1 MIGGVRMRRISI
13 EYQET
18 LLKRLIEFEASGQQN
33 DEFVISEIKERIKY
47 IPNNK
52 LYKFRKIT
60 NQNLKALANNEIWLP
75 CASSF
80 PDDLDLIVN
89 IDIYQ
94 DADAVIDLLR
104 IITYE
109 KSKDFFVTQFPM
121 IDKMGFP
128 SIEEISN
135 FSDEYISDNCV
146 FDAQKIYNFFKE
158 RYNLSESDLTLQ
170 QVEMVLNF
178 YTEKCN
184 EKEYWHEIVERLERD
199 FGELQY
205 ALRKSKAVYCM
216 SEKLNNPKQWE
227 DYAEMYSGFAI
238 EYSFDKEDQILL
250 ENNYLISLFPVI
262 YIENKPRLELSSLVE
277 HVKSGLPSSTNHP
290 EGLNIETKIHM
301 QMFYKD
307 IDYKPEYE
315 WRFLKKCENDEGS
328 LMKFPFVSAIYVGKN
343 IRPRN
348 LSRLK
353 NIAKKLDVPI
363 YKQRLNKSKNGYE
376 YIEI

>member
-1 MIGGVRMRRISI
+1 MEHISI
-13 EYQET
+13 EYQEA
-18 LLKRLIEFEASGQQN
+18 LLKRLIEYEASGQQN
-33 DEFVISEIKERIKY
+33 DEFIVSEIKERIKY
-47 IPNNK
+47 IPNKK
-52 LYKFRKIT
+52 LYKFRKVT

-80 PDDLDLIVN
+80 SDALDLMVN
-89 IDIYQ
+89 IDIHQ
-94 DADAVIDLLR
+94 DADAIIELLR

-109 KSKDFFVTQFPM
+109 KSKDFFMTHFSSLNV
-121 IDKMGFP
+121 IGFP

-135 FSDEYISDNCV
+135 FSNEYMSDSFI
-146 FDAQKIYNFFKE
+146 FDAQKIYDFFRE
-158 RYNLSESDLTLQ
+158 RYHLSESDLTLQ
-170 QVEMVLNF
+170 QVEIVLDF
-178 YTEKCN
+178 YVEKCN
-184 EKEYWHEIVERLERD
+184 DQEYWNEIVARLERD
-199 FGELQY
+199 LGDVQST
-205 ALRKSKAVYCM
+205 LRKSKAVYCM

-227 DYAEMYSGFAI
+227 DYADMYSGFAI
-238 EYSFDKEDQILL
+238 EYSFDKEDQMLL

-262 YIENKPRLELSSLVE
+262 YTKDKPRLELSLLVE
-277 HVKSGLPSSTNHP
+277 HVKSGLPSSVDHP

-307 IDYKPEYE
+307 IDYEPEYE
-315 WRFLKKCENDEGS
+315 WRFFKTCEHEQGF
-328 LMKFPFVSAIYVGKN
+328 LMKFPFVSAIYAGKD
-343 IRPRN
+343 IRSRN